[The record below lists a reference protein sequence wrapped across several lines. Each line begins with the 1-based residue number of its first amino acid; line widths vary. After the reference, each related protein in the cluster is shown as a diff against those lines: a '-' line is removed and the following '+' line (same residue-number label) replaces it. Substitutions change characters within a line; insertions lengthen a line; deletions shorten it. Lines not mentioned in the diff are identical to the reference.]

1 MSGSPL
7 SFCVL
12 ATILALQSAV
22 PADERAYTITVLD
35 PGQALSVNNLGEI
48 VGWVRLPDNR
58 SEAALW
64 ANGARHLLGVGSGS
78 YAKDIND
85 RSEVVGNSD
94 STGAFR
100 WSRSRLTL
108 LPPLTTDDCC
118 ATAYSINNRGQ
129 AVGFSTL
136 AGEMRAI
143 RWDGEV
149 PVPLG
154 VRTDLPSRGSIA
166 YDINE
171 RGDVVGQGW
180 RADTG
185 APYAFLWA
193 QGQMADMG
201 EQMMLEGRELSAVN
215 NQRDAAGHIDGTAIF
230 WSRGVVT
237 EIGSPAN
244 ASDMNERGDIV
255 GAIAGQAFIWSH
267 GSLTTLPSMPGAANC
282 AAVGVND
289 AGVVAGYCGLDSPP
303 YLPLAVS
310 WRPVSSD
317 KRN

>member
-1 MSGSPL
+1 MSGSLL

-22 PADERAYTITVLD
+22 PADESAYTMSILD

-64 ANGARHLLGVGSGS
+64 ASGARHLLGVGNGS

-85 RSEVVGNSD
+85 RSEVVGNSV
-94 STGAFR
+94 SIGAFR
-100 WSRSRLTL
+100 WSRSRLTP
-108 LPPLTTDDCC
+108 LPPLTSDDCG

-154 VRTDLPSRGSIA
+154 VRTDLASRGSLA
-166 YDINE
+166 YDIND

-201 EQMMLEGRELSAVN
+201 EQMMREGRELSAVN
-215 NQRDAAGHIDGTAIF
+215 NQRDAAGYIDGTAIF
-230 WSRGVVT
+230 WSSGVVT
-237 EIGSPAN
+237 EIAPAAN
-244 ASDMNERGDIV
+244 ASAHAMNDRGDVV
-255 GAIAGQAFIWSH
+255 GAIASQAFIWSH
-267 GSLTTLPSMPGAANC
+267 GSLTMLPAVTPGSDC
-282 AAVGVND
+282 AASGVND
-289 AGVVAGYCGLDSPP
+289 GGVVVGYCRLNSPP
-303 YLPLAVS
+303 YALLAVS
-310 WRPVSSD
+310 WSRD
-317 KRN
+317 